1 MLIILAEY
9 YCGRWGCSWQEAIF
23 TLFFTSLFPAVPGLA
38 FLVIGL
44 IILLPIVLIAFA
56 LLSIYNI
63 FYWIIGKQN
72 DNDPEKSQQ
81 QVKRIALGIKRVQA
95 FRNWHKNKQA
105 NENQDNSEQQITRVS
120 RLKKGIQATINLNQN
135 LKK

>member
-9 YCGRWGCSWQEAIF
+9 YCGRWGCSWQEGIF
-23 TLFFTSLFPAVPGLA
+23 TLFFTSLFQAVPGLGL
-38 FLVIGL
+38 LVIGL

-63 FYWIIGKQN
+63 FYWITGKQN
-72 DNDPEKSQQ
+72 GSDQEKSEQ
-81 QVKRIALGIKRVQA
+81 QVKRIVLGIKRVQG
-95 FRNWHKNKQA
+95 FRNWHKNKLG

-120 RLKKGIQATINLNQN
+120 RIKKGIQATINLNQN